1 MINST
6 DTVMISFNACDDP
19 DEELLVVGRK
29 IFGNSNVE
37 IVNAIQ
43 GARARELWDALN
55 IQKKAEDA

>member
-6 DTVMISFNACDDP
+6 DTIMVSFNACDDP

-29 IFGNSNVE
+29 IFGNNNVE

-43 GARARELWDALN
+43 GVRARELWDALN
-55 IQKKAEDA
+55 IQKKVEDA

>member
-6 DTVMISFNACDDP
+6 DTVIVSFNACDDP

-29 IFGNSNVE
+29 IFGNNNVE

-55 IQKKAEDA
+55 IQKKDEDA